1 MCSCNKNLKNNVV
14 YTVNTE
20 DIVTKT
26 QINAYISYLECAVNK
41 RLDALLG
48 IPINTL
54 LDYLSDLKSYEVFY
68 AGKQPKLET
77 TQALKVIIPVL
88 IQYDCP

>member
-1 MCSCNKNLKNNVV
+1 MCSCNKNTNNKVV

-20 DIVTKT
+20 DIVTIT
-26 QINAYISYLECAVNK
+26 QINAYVSYLECAINK
-41 RLDALLG
+41 RLDAVLG
-48 IPINTL
+48 LPMNTL

-68 AGKQPKLET
+68 GGKQPKIET
-77 TQALKVIIPVL
+77 IQALKVIVPVL